1 MKNLKKSFI
10 ALIAAFAVSC
20 GDPDLPVELF
30 PDMEYG
36 AYARKMSQTGE
47 YNYFA
52 IESSAVDLHVEYY
65 DANNGAN
72 IAQYDIDVEYVD
84 TKSGGAKSVARKDMR
99 TISASEFGT
108 NADGFLSSDI
118 NPVSYTHLRAHET

>member
-65 DANNGAN
+65 DANGGAN
-72 IAQYDIDVEYVD
+72 IAQYDIC
-84 TKSGGAKSVARKDMR
+84 
-99 TISASEFGT
+99 
-108 NADGFLSSDI
+108 LL
-118 NPVSYTHLRAHET
+118 YTSPSPRDRG